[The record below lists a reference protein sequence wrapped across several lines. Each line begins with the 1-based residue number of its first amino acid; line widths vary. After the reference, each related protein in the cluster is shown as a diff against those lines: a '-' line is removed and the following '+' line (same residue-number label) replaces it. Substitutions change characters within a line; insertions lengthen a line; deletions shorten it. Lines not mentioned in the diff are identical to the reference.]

1 MSDGAGL
8 DVSKGS
14 TVYSSTKTDGL
25 PNPAPTSGLDVSPNL
40 WLGAWDLI
48 KPIWV
53 PFIST
58 FTFSKTEK
66 VPEELPAFP
75 QIPTFGSGGNNNS
88 SITQEIKSDITKK
101 SNEPKVP
108 TDNWNKFLLFLYLY

>member
-1 MSDGAGL
+1 MRSNGSIIYFSTFELGA
-8 DVSKGS
+8 
-14 TVYSSTKTDGL
+14 
-25 PNPAPTSGLDVSPNL
+25 PNPAVNSGLLSSPNL

-66 VPEELPAFP
+66 VPEAISISINFGTISG
-75 QIPTFGSGGNNNS
+75 IPLS
-88 SITQEIKSDITKK
+88 KK
-101 SNEPKVP
+101 
-108 TDNWNKFLLFLYLY
+108 W

>member
-40 WLGAWDLI
+40 WLGFCILANA
-48 KPIWV
+48 IWV
-53 PFIST
+53 PS
-58 FTFSKTEK
+58 
-66 VPEELPAFP
+66 
-75 QIPTFGSGGNNNS
+75 S
-88 SITQEIKSDITKK
+88 SIFTS
-101 SNEPKVP
+101 
-108 TDNWNKFLLFLYLY
+108 